1 MFGKQIGL
9 LAFVQPEMKAR
20 GYVCFFKYMHIFSHC
35 HTANWM
41 IVGCFCNIA
50 LATRSGQTLP

>member
-35 HTANWM
+35 HTANWIQLDDCWM
-41 IVGCFCNIA
+41 F
-50 LATRSGQTLP
+50 L